1 MRTFR
6 WSFLSFGL
14 MGWLGCSGLAAEAA
28 GKAIDRDEFALRRT
42 SIAIRQVD
50 LSAAVRVDERG
61 YPRLDA
67 SKLDLANPRI
77 VEREHRAVVLE
88 NRYVR
93 VTVLPEMGRVYSLVS
108 RVTGHE
114 QLWINPIAKPLP
126 GQLNDTGWWMVWGSV
141 EYTIPRGE
149 HGTTWALPWRWQ
161 VTADSARRKAVCMT
175 VVEPQTR
182 LRQSLEIA
190 LTPQSAGFEATIRI
204 TNTGKQEVRF
214 SHWMNAMLAPG
225 GRGELTPNTELVVP
239 CRAMVVAERDFNRWM
254 LGARL
259 QDFERN
265 PLRWVKHWRSIGDLL
280 ATNLT
285 HGFYGAF
292 SHEVG
297 EGVVRVFDP
306 RITPGMDIWTWG
318 YPPPPALQR
327 EYCLQPNLGYVELWG
342 GTAPDFSD
350 AALRPLAPGRTLAW
364 KEWMFPLH
372 GTGGLTFANRQAA
385 VCCELNPQSRE
396 INLGVFAIL
405 PLRRATVEVRLAGQ
419 VLLSERADLS
429 PEAPWRRTLR
439 LPAGADAS
447 QARPVLTIRQGRRTV
462 LTSQARLHLP
472 VLWGGQ
478 YLPTATDNGE
488 N

>member
-6 WSFLSFGL
+6 WSLLSFGL
-14 MGWLGCSGLAAEAA
+14 LARLGLGGFAAQAEGQATHQ
-28 GKAIDRDEFALRRT
+28 DEFALRKT
-42 SIAIRQVD
+42 LIAIRQVD

-67 SKLDLANPRI
+67 AKLDLANPRI
-77 VEREHRAVVLE
+77 VERKHRAVVLE

-93 VTVLPEMGRVYSLVS
+93 VTLLPEMGRIHSLVS
-108 RVTGHE
+108 RFTGHE
-114 QLWINPIAKPLP
+114 QLWINPVAKPLP
-126 GQLNDTGWWMVWGSV
+126 GQLNDTGWWMVWGGV

-149 HGTTWALPWRWQ
+149 HGTTWALPWAWK
-161 VTADSARRKAVCMT
+161 VTDDSARRKAVRMT

-190 LTPQSAGFEATIRI
+190 LTPQSAAYEASIRI
-204 TNTGKQEVRF
+204 TNTGSREVRF

-239 CRAMVVAERDFNRWM
+239 CAAMVVAERDFNHWM
-254 LGARL
+254 LGERV

-292 SHEVG
+292 SHDVG

-327 EYCLQPNLGYVELWG
+327 EYSLQPNLGYVELWG
-342 GTAPDFSD
+342 GTVPDFSD
-350 AALRPLAPGRTLAW
+350 DALRPLADGDTREW
-364 KEWMFPLH
+364 KEWLFPFH

-396 INLGVFAIL
+396 ISLGVFATL
-405 PLRRATVEVRLAGQ
+405 PLPRATVELRLARQ
-419 VLLSERADLS
+419 VILSERADLS

-439 LPAGADAS
+439 LPEGADAS
-447 QARPVLTIRQGRRTV
+447 QARPVLTLRQGRRTL
-462 LTSQARLHLP
+462 LTCEARPQLP

-478 YLPTATDNGE
+478 YLPAATDNGRQ
-488 N
+488 